1 MSNGENGGIEN
12 PQILGEVPTLVG
24 GEIQRITDNDQQW
37 ATQHVTIIHQGPPEQ
52 NSEIQKETT
61 ANTSLVSWAVPN
73 TEDATSVQFPISSE
87 GNVIQQV

>member
-1 MSNGENGGIEN
+1 MSNGENSGIEN

-61 ANTSLVSWAVPN
+61 ANASLVPWAVPN
-73 TEDATSVQFPISSE
+73 TEDAASVPFPISSE